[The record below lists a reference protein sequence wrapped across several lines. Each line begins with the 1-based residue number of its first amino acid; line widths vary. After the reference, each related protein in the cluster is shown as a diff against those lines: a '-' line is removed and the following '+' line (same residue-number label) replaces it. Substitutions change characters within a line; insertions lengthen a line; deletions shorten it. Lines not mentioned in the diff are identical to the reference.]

1 MMKGKYIFMS
11 GNYKRLIIASSIV
24 YASMGIFTPAWYL
37 YLTKTGGSLQFGVAL
52 GLMAIAGGV
61 TSYVAG
67 HLSDKKN
74 KVTVLLFLYLLLA
87 ITVSLYAFVHTV
99 VFIYLLQIAYGV
111 LSSSTI
117 LLENVLA
124 SMLTL
129 PEKRGKGMGLFSG
142 TQQVVVGVSMLF
154 GGGLA
159 GIIGLSN
166 VFFLTSAFLL
176 VGVFVVSKIKMEGGG
191 S

>member
-1 MMKGKYIFMS
+1 MLG
-11 GNYKRLIIASSIV
+11 SS
-24 YASMGIFTPAWYL
+24 
-37 YLTKTGGSLQFGVAL
+37 
-52 GLMAIAGGV
+52 
-61 TSYVAG
+61 
-67 HLSDKKN
+67 
-74 KVTVLLFLYLLLA
+74 
-87 ITVSLYAFVHTV
+87 V
-99 VFIYLLQIAYGV
+99 V
-111 LSSSTI
+111 

-166 VFFLTSAFLL
+166 VFFLTSALIL
-176 VGVFVVSKIKMEGGG
+176 VGVFVVSKIKTEEGV